1 LARRFEVPTI
11 RAAWW
16 ALRGAR
22 RARGTLDRDGLEAVH
37 NLPPVPALPDSARRG
52 VEAVLRRRHDTCLVR
67 SIVLQAWDHAHGV
80 PRDLIVGVTSPSAG
94 FEAHAWLEGD
104 PPPDEAFR
112 ELLRRPA
119 R

>member
-1 LARRFEVPTI
+1 VGPKVDLQTL

-22 RARGTLDRDGLEAVH
+22 RARRSLDRDGLEAVQS
-37 NLPPVPALPDSARRG
+37 LPPVPPLPAKARRG
-52 VEAVLRRRHDTCLVR
+52 VEAVLRRRDDTCLVR

-80 PRDLIVGVTSPSAG
+80 PRDLIVGVTSPSRG

-104 PPPDEAFR
+104 PPPDGSFR